1 VFRPIYP
8 GIARQNYSTPILQ
21 QKIIANFSEQVR
33 KLVERTIGPGGHI
46 DAAPSE
52 IRVAPKHRG
61 RRPRP
66 KAPDC
71 SVDEIGAVLRSIRSH
86 T

>member
-1 VFRPIYP
+1 MFSSINPNISRKNDAAAVFKKKVVAI
-8 GIARQNYSTPILQ
+8 
-21 QKIIANFSEQVR
+21 FSEQVR
-33 KLVERTIGPGGHI
+33 KNVERTIGPSGHI

-52 IRVAPKHRG
+52 IGVTPKHR
-61 RRPRP
+61 RVRPCP

-71 SVDEIGAVLRSIRSH
+71 SIDEIGAVLRSIRSH